1 MRTNEVEKI
10 TGLTKHA
17 ILIMK
22 KWESS
27 DPKEQIMV
35 TVTTAMTIYKR

>member
-17 ILIMK
+17 ILYYEKVGIIR
-22 KWESS
+22 
-27 DPKEQIMV
+27 PKEQIMV
-35 TVTTAMTIYKR
+35 TVTQP

>member
-17 ILIMK
+17 ILYYEK
-22 KWESS
+22 SGNHPTQKN
-27 DPKEQIMV
+27 K
-35 TVTTAMTIYKR
+35 